1 MATVIVTLKIMPES
15 PSINLEIL
23 KTKSCKVIESMAGKV
38 EQTSFEPVA
47 FGLKSLKIVY
57 AVDESS
63 GDTEALENKLA
74 EIDGVQSVSVA
85 GVSRALG

>member
-1 MATVIVTLKIMPES
+1 MATVIVTLKIMPDS
-15 PSINLEIL
+15 TSIDLEVL
-23 KTKSCKVIESMAGKV
+23 KTKSCRLIESMSGKV
-38 EQTSFEPVA
+38 EQTSLEPVA

-63 GDTEALENKLA
+63 GDTEVLENKIA
-74 EIDGVQSVSVA
+74 DIDGVQSVSVA